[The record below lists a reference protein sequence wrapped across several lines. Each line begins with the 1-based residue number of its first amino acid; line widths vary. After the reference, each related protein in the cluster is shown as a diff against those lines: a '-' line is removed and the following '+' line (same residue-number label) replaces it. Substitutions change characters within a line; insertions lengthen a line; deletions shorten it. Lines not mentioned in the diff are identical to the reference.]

1 MKKLT
6 LHEKAVE
13 NLKKKGVDAFIEN
26 GVVYVDF
33 NDNHLEFSQFEIR
46 FQADE
51 FYSKQP
57 KTEATNKKMEDAANH
72 LLDNYGKKS
81 YRERLKEE
89 YNDEFG
95 YTQFREVFERVQNSR
110 IAKDKIAF

>member
-13 NLKKKGVDAFIEN
+13 NLKKKGIDAKIEN
-26 GVVYVDF
+26 GVVYVVV
-33 NDNHLEFSQFEIR
+33 NDTMLEISDFEIR
-46 FQADE
+46 FQSDE
-51 FYSKQP
+51 FCSKQP

-95 YTQFREVFERVQNSR
+95 YTQFREMFERVQNSR

>member
-1 MKKLT
+1 MKKLS

-13 NLKKKGVDAFIEN
+13 NLKEKGIDAKIEN
-26 GVVYVDF
+26 GVVYVVV
-33 NDNHLEFSQFEIR
+33 NDTMLEISDFEIR

-51 FYSKQP
+51 FCSKQP

-81 YRERLKEE
+81 YRERLKGE

-95 YTQFREVFERVQNSR
+95 YTQFREVFDRVQKNR
-110 IAKDKIAF
+110 KVNQNVAI